1 MNIYIYKWNKKETL
15 SLCDSDS
22 CFSLVSLCV
31 TPGARELYTERQLR
45 LERRELKREGFLS
58 LFLGFFYFYFI
69 LLLLLLLFSTARI
82 GNQMKSHLVS
92 LLYCCESDRE
102 NYCPLFISY
111 NRCVWLIFSTFLING
126 VFLF

>member
-1 MNIYIYKWNKKETL
+1 MVIDNWIYIYKSEIKKETL

-58 LFLGFFYFYFI
+58 LFLGFFF
-69 LLLLLLLFSTARI
+69 LLLLFSTARI

-92 LLYCCESDRE
+92 LLYFCESDIE

-111 NRCVWLIFSTFLING
+111 NLLVWLIFSTFLISD

>member
-1 MNIYIYKWNKKETL
+1 MVIDNWIYIYKSEIKKETL

-58 LFLGFFYFYFI
+58 LFLGFFFFFF
-69 LLLLLLLFSTARI
+69 LLFFSTARI

-102 NYCPLFISY
+102 NYCPLFIGY
-111 NRCVWLIFSTFLING
+111 NQWVWFISSNFLIDG
-126 VFLF
+126 IFF